1 MRLFLFLVGGTGS
14 RVLKPL
20 IMQLAA
26 GVRPVDENGN
36 TMKDLEVVPI
46 IMDPHKA
53 NEDLKRTD
61 DLLRWYKEIRSSIY
75 GGASSDKV
83 GQGFFATKIST
94 LSDLCRDA
102 VLNDT
107 FVFNLES
114 IASKE
119 FRDFIG
125 YNTLDSANQA
135 LCSMLFSNDQL
146 KTKMDIGFVGSPN
159 IGSVALNQ
167 FKDSEEFRQ
176 FANVVSAADRV
187 FIVSSIFGGT
197 GAAGYPIIV
206 KNIRDAVNN
215 AAVANKGTLVDAKIG
230 ALTVLPYFNIEQDNN
245 SQITIADFISKT
257 KSALD
262 YYRVNLTGSKDGMSG
277 SDVNACY
284 YLGDEVVSNPYKNDP
299 GENGQRNDAHF
310 VEYVGATAIL
320 DFLSISDDKLRT
332 DNGRARNAVFKEYG
346 LRHDKMTL
354 SLMDFGSRTRAVVNR
369 QMIKFHLAFMYLTY
383 AFRDDIGKMA
393 YTDDKPEIQ
402 RPFLSTSGYTSL
414 AGNFFGA
421 YRQWLQE
428 MAMNKRQFVPFNL
441 YTRELADCLT
451 DIAPVTGFLK
461 SKISY
466 KTMREALNNESRAA
480 SQQARYGNANVMF
493 RLMDLLDRATENIID
508 KKYNSIV

>member
-20 IMQLAA
+20 IMQFAA
-26 GVRPVDENGN
+26 GVRPIDENGQP
-36 TMKDLEVVPI
+36 MKDLEVVPI

-61 DLLRWYKEIRSSIY
+61 DLLRWYKDIRTSIY
-75 GGASSDKV
+75 GDVSSDKIER
-83 GQGFFATKIST
+83 GFFATKIST
-94 LSDLCRDA
+94 LSDLNRDT

-119 FRDFIG
+119 FRDFIS

-135 LCSMLFSNDQL
+135 LCSMLFSEEQL

-167 FKDSEEFRQ
+167 FKDSEEFKQ
-176 FANVVSAADRV
+176 FANVLSADDRV

-206 KNIRDAVNN
+206 KNIRN
-215 AAVANKGTLVDAKIG
+215 AANNPSIANKGTLVDAKIG
-230 ALTVLPYFNIEQDNN
+230 ALTVLPYFNIEQDKN

-262 YYRVNLTGSKDGMSG
+262 YYRVNLTGSKDGM
-277 SDVNACY
+277 
-284 YLGDEVVSNPYKNDP
+284 LG
-299 GENGQRNDAHF
+299 
-310 VEYVGATAIL
+310 IL
-320 DFLSISDDKLRT
+320 DFLSMSDEKLRT
-332 DNGRARNAVFKEYG
+332 DNGRVRNAAFKEYG
-346 LRHDKMTL
+346 LRNDKMAL
-354 SLMDFGSRTRAVVNR
+354 SLMDFGERTRLVVNR

-383 AFRDDIGKMA
+383 AFSEDIGKMA
-393 YTDDKPEIQ
+393 YTDDMPKIQ
-402 RPFLSTSGYTSL
+402 RSFLTTSGYTSL
-414 AGNFFGA
+414 ASSFFTA

-428 MAMNKRQFVPFNL
+428 MAMNKRQFAPFNL
-441 YTRELADCLT
+441 YTRELFDCLT

-466 KTMREALNNESRAA
+466 KTMQEALNTESKAA
-480 SQQARYGNANVMF
+480 NQQARYSNANVMF
-493 RLMDLLDRATENIID
+493 RLMDLLDRATEKIID